1 MLYLGNVIGSA
12 GIIGIVLAV
21 VVVILL
27 VSGYVKAPPDKA
39 YIISGIGKK
48 AKVVIGKAAIKI
60 PFFERL
66 DKLDLALMSVDV
78 KTASAVPTAD
88 YINIMVD
95 AAVNVKVSLS
105 AEGIELAQQ
114 NFLNKSREYI
124 IGVAREVLE
133 GNMREIVGT
142 MELRDMVSNRQ
153 KFADKVKENAAPDL
167 AKMGLDVVSFNVQNF
182 TDSQGVIDNLGIDN
196 IAKIQKDASI
206 ARANAD
212 RDVAVARA
220 EADKQSNDAKVASE
234 LEIAM
239 KNNDLAIKQAELKKL
254 SDIKKAE
261 ADAAY
266 KIQEEEQRKQIEI
279 TTANANIAR
288 QEKEV
293 ELETQ
298 KIAIQERRLDAEVRK
313 QAEAKKFEQ
322 QQRADADLYTRQ
334 KEAEAKKYEDVQNA
348 EAELAV
354 KQREAEAKYY
364 TAEQEA
370 KAQKTIAEATKFAA
384 EQEAD
389 GIRAKGLAEA
399 EAVRAKGLA
408 EAEGLDKKAEA
419 MQKMQEAAILQMYFD
434 KLPEI
439 ARAVAEPLANVDTIT
454 MYGDGNAAKLVGDI
468 TKSTNQISDGLLDGM
483 GISLKD
489 LVGSV
494 LTGRAIGAGITAGN
508 NVNDVV
514 HAEDIKPITTRIT
527 AEDTKAKKTKA
538 NAESVVAV
546 TKNTDI

>member
-1 MLYLGNVIGSA
+1 MFFIEHL
-12 GIIGIVLAV
+12 GIIAMIVAVVIVL
-21 VVVILL
+21 ILL
-27 VSGYVKAPPDKA
+27 SSGYVKAPPDKA

-48 AKVVIGKAAIKI
+48 ARVVIGKASVKI

-66 DKLDLALMSVDV
+66 DKLDLSLMSVDV

-105 AEGIELAQQ
+105 EEGIALAQQ
-114 NFLNKSREYI
+114 NFLNRDRNYI
-124 IGVAREVLE
+124 VNVAREVLE

-196 IAKIQKDASI
+196 ISKIQKDASI
-206 ARANAD
+206 ARAIAD

-220 EADKQSNDAKVASE
+220 EADKEANDAKVAAS

-239 KNNDLAIKQAELKKL
+239 KNNDLAIKEAELKKL

-266 KIQEEEQRKQIEI
+266 TIQEEEQRKQIEI

-298 KIAIQERRLDAEVRK
+298 KIAIQERRLDAEVKK
-313 QAEAKKFEQ
+313 QAEAKKFEKQ
-322 QQRADADLYTRQ
+322 QLADATLYTRQ
-334 KEAEAKKYEDVQNA
+334 KDAEAKKYEDIQNA

-354 KQREAEAKYY
+354 KQREAEALYY

-370 KAQKTIAEATKFAA
+370 KAQRARAEAAKYAA
-384 EQEAD
+384 EQEAE
-389 GIRAKGLAEA
+389 GIRAKGIAEA
-399 EAVRAKGLA
+399 EAVRAKALA

-419 MQKMQEAAILQMYFD
+419 MQKMQEAAILQMYFE
-434 KLPEI
+434 KLPDI
-439 ARAVAEPLANVDTIT
+439 AKAVAEPLTNIDSIT
-454 MYGDGNAAKLVGDI
+454 MYGEGNTAKLVSDI
-468 TKSTNQISDGLLDGM
+468 TASTTQISNGLLDGM

-489 LVGSV
+489 LVSSV
-494 LTGRAIGAGITAGN
+494 LTGRAIGAGIGA
-508 NVNDVV
+508 
-514 HAEDIKPITTRIT
+514 AENAAEKSENPVRENTITVPER
-527 AEDTKAKKTKA
+527 E
-538 NAESVVAV
+538 E
-546 TKNTDI
+546 

>member
-1 MLYLGNVIGSA
+1 MGFILEHLGIV
-12 GIIGIVLAV
+12 GIIIAVIVVLA
-21 VVVILL
+21 ILA
-27 VSGYVKAPPDKA
+27 SGYVKAPPDKA

-48 AKVVIGKAAIKI
+48 ARVVIGKASVKI

-66 DKLDLALMSVDV
+66 DKLDLSLMSVDV

-95 AAVNVKVSLS
+95 AAVNVKVSLDDN
-105 AEGIELAQQ
+105 GIELAQQ
-114 NFLNKSREYI
+114 NFLNKDRTYI
-124 IGVAREVLE
+124 VSVAREVLE

-220 EADKQSNDAKVASE
+220 EADKQANDAKVASS

-239 KNNDLAIKQAELKKL
+239 KNNDLAIKQAELKKM

-298 KIAIQERRLDAEVRK
+298 KIAIQERRLDAEVKK

-334 KEAEAKKYEDVQNA
+334 KEAEAKKYEDIQNA

-354 KQREAEAKYY
+354 KQREAEAMYY

-370 KAQKTIAEATKFAA
+370 KAQRAKAEAGKFAA
-384 EQEAD
+384 EQFAE

-399 EAVRAKGLA
+399 EAVRAKALA

-419 MQKMQEAAILQMYFD
+419 MQKMQEAAILQMYFE

-439 ARAVAEPLANVDTIT
+439 AQAVASPLANVDSIT

-468 TKSTNQISDGLLDGM
+468 TTSTSQISDGLLSGM

-489 LVGSV
+489 LVSSV
-494 LTGRAIGAGITAGN
+494 LTGRAIGAGLNASAAAKEESSPAAPTAP
-508 NVNDVV
+508 
-514 HAEDIKPITTRIT
+514 AETP
-527 AEDTKAKKTKA
+527 EAKTP
-538 NAESVVAV
+538 V
-546 TKNTDI
+546 TVPDSEL

>member
-1 MLYLGNVIGSA
+1 MNFLLNHTGVLL
-12 GIIGIVLAV
+12 GIIIAV
-21 VVVILL
+21 VVIIILA
-27 VSGYVKAPPDKA
+27 SGYVKAPPDKA

-48 AKVVIGKAAIKI
+48 ARVVIGKASVKI

-66 DKLDLALMSVDV
+66 DKLDLSLMSVDV

-95 AAVNVKVSLS
+95 AAVNVKVALDPEGLS
-105 AEGIELAQQ
+105 LAQQ
-114 NFLNKSREYI
+114 NFLNKDKVYI
-124 IGVAREVLE
+124 VGVAREVLE

-196 IAKIQKDASI
+196 ISKIQKDASI
-206 ARANAD
+206 ARAVAD

-220 EADKQSNDAKVASE
+220 NAEKEANDAKVAAN
-234 LEIAM
+234 LEIAT
-239 KNNDLAIKQAELKKL
+239 KQNDLAIKQAELKKA

-266 KIQEEEQRKQIEI
+266 TIQQEEQRKQIEI

-354 KQREAEAKYY
+354 KQKEAEAMYY
-364 TAEQEA
+364 LAEQSA
-370 KAQKTIAEATKFAA
+370 KATKAQADASRYSA
-384 EQEAD
+384 EQSAE
-389 GIRAKGLAEA
+389 GIRAKGYAEA
-399 EAVRAKGLA
+399 EAVRAKALA

-419 MQKMQEAAILQMYFD
+419 MQKMQEAAILQMYFE
-434 KLPEI
+434 KLPDI
-439 ARAVAEPLANVDTIT
+439 AKAVAEPLANIDSIT
-454 MYGDGNAAKLVGDI
+454 MYGEGNTSKLVSDI
-468 TKSTNQISDGLLDGM
+468 TASTNQISNGLLDGM

-489 LVGSV
+489 LMNS
-494 LTGRAIGAGITAGN
+494 LLAGRAIGAGIGASIPPVQTADT
-508 NVNDVV
+508 VDEPAKVKSEPAKESPKEPV
-514 HAEDIKPITTRIT
+514 TT
-527 AEDTKAKKTKA
+527 AE
-538 NAESVVAV
+538 
-546 TKNTDI
+546 

>member
-1 MLYLGNVIGSA
+1 MNFLLNHTGVLL
-12 GIIGIVLAV
+12 GIIIAV
-21 VVVILL
+21 VVIIILA
-27 VSGYVKAPPDKA
+27 SGYVKAPPDKA

-48 AKVVIGKAAIKI
+48 ARVVIGKASVKI

-66 DKLDLALMSVDV
+66 DKLDLSLMSVDV

-95 AAVNVKVSLS
+95 AAVNVKVALDPEGLS
-105 AEGIELAQQ
+105 LAQQ
-114 NFLNKSREYI
+114 NFLNKDKVYI
-124 IGVAREVLE
+124 VGVAREVLE

-196 IAKIQKDASI
+196 ISKIQKDASI
-206 ARANAD
+206 ARAVAD

-220 EADKQSNDAKVASE
+220 NAEKEANDAKVAAN
-234 LEIAM
+234 LEIAT
-239 KNNDLAIKQAELKKL
+239 KQNDLAIKQAELKKA

-266 KIQEEEQRKQIEI
+266 TIQQEEQRKQIEI

-354 KQREAEAKYY
+354 KQKEAEAMYY
-364 TAEQEA
+364 LAEQSA
-370 KAQKTIAEATKFAA
+370 KATRAQADASRYSA
-384 EQEAD
+384 EQSAE
-389 GIRAKGLAEA
+389 GIRAKGYAEA
-399 EAVRAKGLA
+399 EAVRAKALA

-419 MQKMQEAAILQMYFD
+419 MQKMQEAAILQMYFE
-434 KLPEI
+434 KLPDI
-439 ARAVAEPLANVDTIT
+439 AKAVAEPLANIDSIT
-454 MYGDGNAAKLVGDI
+454 MYGEGNTSKLVSDI
-468 TKSTNQISDGLLDGM
+468 TASTNQISNGLLDGM

-489 LVGSV
+489 LMNS
-494 LTGRAIGAGITAGN
+494 LLAGRAIGAGIGASMPVQTTGT
-508 NVNDVV
+508 VD
-514 HAEDIKPITTRIT
+514 EPGKIKSELAKESPKEPVTT
-527 AEDTKAKKTKA
+527 AE
-538 NAESVVAV
+538 
-546 TKNTDI
+546 

>member
-1 MLYLGNVIGSA
+1 MNFLLNHTGVLL
-12 GIIGIVLAV
+12 GIIIAV
-21 VVVILL
+21 VVIIILA
-27 VSGYVKAPPDKA
+27 SGYVKAPPDKA

-48 AKVVIGKAAIKI
+48 ARVVIGKASVKI

-66 DKLDLALMSVDV
+66 DKLDLSLMSVDV

-95 AAVNVKVSLS
+95 AAVNVKVALDPEGLS
-105 AEGIELAQQ
+105 LAQQ
-114 NFLNKSREYI
+114 NFLNKDKVYI
-124 IGVAREVLE
+124 VGVAREVLE

-196 IAKIQKDASI
+196 ISKIQKDASI
-206 ARANAD
+206 ARAVAD

-220 EADKQSNDAKVASE
+220 NAEKEANDAKVAAN
-234 LEIAM
+234 LEIAT
-239 KNNDLAIKQAELKKL
+239 KQNDLAIKQAELKKA

-266 KIQEEEQRKQIEI
+266 TIQQEEQRKQIEI

-354 KQREAEAKYY
+354 KQKEAEAMYY
-364 TAEQEA
+364 LAEQSA
-370 KAQKTIAEATKFAA
+370 KATKAQADASRYSA
-384 EQEAD
+384 EQSAE
-389 GIRAKGLAEA
+389 GIRAKGYAEA
-399 EAVRAKGLA
+399 EAVRAKALA

-419 MQKMQEAAILQMYFD
+419 MQKMQEAAILQMYFE
-434 KLPEI
+434 KLPDI
-439 ARAVAEPLANVDTIT
+439 AKAVAEPLANIDSIT
-454 MYGDGNAAKLVGDI
+454 MYGEGNTSKLVSDI
-468 TKSTNQISDGLLDGM
+468 TASTNQISNGLLDGM

-489 LVGSV
+489 LMNS
-494 LTGRAIGAGITAGN
+494 LLAGRAIGAGIGASMPPVQTADTVDEPAKVKSEPAKESPKEPVTTAN
-508 NVNDVV
+508 S
-514 HAEDIKPITTRIT
+514 AE
-527 AEDTKAKKTKA
+527 
-538 NAESVVAV
+538 
-546 TKNTDI
+546 

>member
-1 MLYLGNVIGSA
+1 MGFLLEHT
-12 GIIGIVLAV
+12 GILVGIVVAV
-21 VVVILL
+21 VVIIILA
-27 VSGYVKAPPDKA
+27 SGYVKAPPDKA

-48 AKVVIGKAAIKI
+48 ARVVIGKASVKI

-66 DKLDLALMSVDV
+66 DKLDLSLMSVDV

-95 AAVNVKVSLS
+95 AAVNVKVSLDP
-105 AEGIELAQQ
+105 EGLSLAQQ
-114 NFLNKSREYI
+114 NFLNKDKNYI
-124 IGVAREVLE
+124 VGVAREVLE

-196 IAKIQKDASI
+196 ISKIQKDASI
-206 ARANAD
+206 ARAVAD

-220 EADKQSNDAKVASE
+220 SAEKEANDAKVAAS
-234 LEIAM
+234 LEIAT
-239 KNNDLAIKQAELKKL
+239 KQNDLAIKQAELKKA

-266 KIQEEEQRKQIEI
+266 TIQQEEQRKQIEI

-298 KIAIQERRLDAEVRK
+298 KIAIQERRLDAEVKK

-334 KEAEAKKYEDVQNA
+334 KEAEAKKYEDIQNA

-354 KQREAEAKYY
+354 KQKEAEAMYY
-364 TAEQEA
+364 LAEQSA
-370 KAQKTIAEATKFAA
+370 KATKAQAEASRYAA
-384 EQEAD
+384 EQSAE
-389 GIRAKGLAEA
+389 GIRAKGFAEA
-399 EAVRAKGLA
+399 EAVRAKALA

-419 MQKMQEAAILQMYFD
+419 MQKMQEAAILQMYFE
-434 KLPEI
+434 KLPDI
-439 ARAVAEPLANVDTIT
+439 AKAVAEPLANIDSIT
-454 MYGDGNAAKLVGDI
+454 MYGDGNTSKLVSDI
-468 TKSTNQISDGLLDGM
+468 TTSTNQISSGLLDGM

-489 LVGSV
+489 LMGSL
-494 LTGRAIGAGITAGN
+494 LTGRAIGAGIGAS
-508 NVNDVV
+508 V
-514 HAEDIKPITTRIT
+514 ASAQT
-527 AEDTKAKKTKA
+527 AETENVSVSEKK
-538 NAESVVAV
+538 AESDKEPVTAV
-546 TKNTDI
+546 STEE

>member
-1 MLYLGNVIGSA
+1 MDFILSHLGLFGVIIA
-12 GIIGIVLAV
+12 VIVVLA
-21 VVVILL
+21 IMA
-27 VSGYVKAPPDKA
+27 SGYVKAPPDKA
-39 YIISGIGKK
+39 YIISGIGKR
-48 AKVVIGKAAIKI
+48 ARVVIGKASIKI

-66 DKLDLALMSVDV
+66 DKLDLSLMSVDV

-88 YINIMVD
+88 YINISVD
-95 AAVNVKVSLS
+95 AAVNVKISLDP
-105 AEGIELAQQ
+105 AGLELAQQ
-114 NFLNKSREYI
+114 NFLNKERNYI
-124 IGVAREVLE
+124 VSVAREVLE

-142 MELRDMVSNRQ
+142 MELREMVSNRQ

-196 IAKIQKDASI
+196 ISKIQKDASI

-220 EADKQSNDAKVASE
+220 EADKQSNDAKVAAS

-254 SDIKKAE
+254 SDIKQAE

-298 KIAIQERRLDAEVRK
+298 KIAIQERKLDAEVRK

-334 KEAEAKKYEDVQNA
+334 KEAEAKKYEDIQNA

-354 KQREAEAKYY
+354 RQREAEALYY
-364 TAEQEA
+364 TAEQQA
-370 KAQKTIAEATKFAA
+370 KAERARAEAAKYAA
-384 EQEAD
+384 EQEAE

-399 EAVRAKGLA
+399 EAVKAKALA

-419 MQKMQEAAILQMYFD
+419 MQKMQEAAILQMYFE
-434 KLPEI
+434 KLPDI
-439 ARAVAEPLANVDTIT
+439 AKAVAEPLTNIDSIT
-454 MYGDGNAAKLVGDI
+454 MYGEGNTAKLVSDI
-468 TKSTNQISDGLLDGM
+468 TSSTTQISNGLLDGM

-494 LTGRAIGAGITAGN
+494 LTGRAIGAGIGAS
-508 NVNDVV
+508 
-514 HAEDIKPITTRIT
+514 
-527 AEDTKAKKTKA
+527 A
-538 NAESVVAV
+538 NAAELAESAGSEKVVPV
-546 TKNTDI
+546 PDKE

>member
-1 MLYLGNVIGSA
+1 MNFLLNHTGVLL
-12 GIIGIVLAV
+12 GIIIAI
-21 VVVILL
+21 VVIIILA
-27 VSGYVKAPPDKA
+27 SGYVKAPPDKA

-48 AKVVIGKAAIKI
+48 ARVVIGKASVKI

-66 DKLDLALMSVDV
+66 DKLDLSLMSVDV

-95 AAVNVKVSLS
+95 AAVNVKVALDPDGLS
-105 AEGIELAQQ
+105 LAQQ
-114 NFLNKSREYI
+114 NFLNKDKVYI
-124 IGVAREVLE
+124 VGVAREVLE

-196 IAKIQKDASI
+196 ISKIQKDASI
-206 ARANAD
+206 ARAVAD

-220 EADKQSNDAKVASE
+220 NAEKEANDAKVAAN
-234 LEIAM
+234 LEIAT
-239 KNNDLAIKQAELKKL
+239 KQNDLAIKQAELKKA

-266 KIQEEEQRKQIEI
+266 TIQQEEQRKQIEI

-354 KQREAEAKYY
+354 KQKEAEAMYY
-364 TAEQEA
+364 LAEQSA
-370 KAQKTIAEATKFAA
+370 KATRAQADASRYSA
-384 EQEAD
+384 EQSAE
-389 GIRAKGLAEA
+389 GIRAKGYAEA
-399 EAVRAKGLA
+399 EAVRAKALA

-419 MQKMQEAAILQMYFD
+419 MQKMQEAAILQMYFE
-434 KLPEI
+434 KLPDI
-439 ARAVAEPLANVDTIT
+439 AKAVAEPLANIDSIT
-454 MYGDGNAAKLVGDI
+454 MYGEGNTSKLVSDI
-468 TKSTNQISDGLLDGM
+468 TASTNQISNGLLDGM

-489 LVGSV
+489 LMNS
-494 LTGRAIGAGITAGN
+494 LLAGRAIGAGIGASMPPVQTADTVDEPAKVKSEPAKETPKEPVTTAN
-508 NVNDVV
+508 S
-514 HAEDIKPITTRIT
+514 AE
-527 AEDTKAKKTKA
+527 
-538 NAESVVAV
+538 
-546 TKNTDI
+546 

>member
-1 MLYLGNVIGSA
+1 MNFLLNHTGVLL
-12 GIIGIVLAV
+12 GIIIAI
-21 VVVILL
+21 VVIIILA
-27 VSGYVKAPPDKA
+27 SGYVKAPPDKA

-48 AKVVIGKAAIKI
+48 ARVVIGKASVKI

-66 DKLDLALMSVDV
+66 DKLDLSLMSVDV

-95 AAVNVKVSLS
+95 AAVNVKVALDPEGLS
-105 AEGIELAQQ
+105 LAQQ
-114 NFLNKSREYI
+114 NFLNKDKVYI
-124 IGVAREVLE
+124 VGVAREVLE

-196 IAKIQKDASI
+196 ISKIQKDASI
-206 ARANAD
+206 ARAVAD

-220 EADKQSNDAKVASE
+220 NAEKEANDAKVAAN
-234 LEIAM
+234 LEIAT
-239 KNNDLAIKQAELKKL
+239 KQNDLAIKQAELKKA

-266 KIQEEEQRKQIEI
+266 TIQQEEQRKQIEI

-354 KQREAEAKYY
+354 KQKEAEAMYY
-364 TAEQEA
+364 LAEQSA
-370 KAQKTIAEATKFAA
+370 KATKAQADASRYSA
-384 EQEAD
+384 EQSAE
-389 GIRAKGLAEA
+389 GIRAKGYAEA
-399 EAVRAKGLA
+399 EAVRAKALA

-419 MQKMQEAAILQMYFD
+419 MQKMQEAAILQMYFE
-434 KLPEI
+434 KLPDI
-439 ARAVAEPLANVDTIT
+439 AKAVAEPLANIDSIT
-454 MYGDGNAAKLVGDI
+454 MYGEGNTSKLVSDI
-468 TKSTNQISDGLLDGM
+468 TASTNQISNGLLDGM

-489 LVGSV
+489 LMNS
-494 LTGRAIGAGITAGN
+494 LLAGRAIGAGIGASMPPAQTVGTVDEPAKVKSEPAKGSSKEPVTTAN
-508 NVNDVV
+508 S
-514 HAEDIKPITTRIT
+514 AE
-527 AEDTKAKKTKA
+527 
-538 NAESVVAV
+538 
-546 TKNTDI
+546 

>member
-1 MLYLGNVIGSA
+1 MDFILEHLGVIG
-12 GIIGIVLAV
+12 IIVAVIVVLA
-21 VVVILL
+21 IIA
-27 VSGYVKAPPDKA
+27 SGYVKAPPDKA

-48 AKVVIGKAAIKI
+48 ARVVIGKASVKI

-66 DKLDLALMSVDV
+66 DKLDLSLMSVDV

-95 AAVNVKVSLS
+95 AVVNVKVSLG
-105 AEGIELAQQ
+105 EDGIELAQQ
-114 NFLNKSREYI
+114 NFLNREKAYI
-124 IGVAREVLE
+124 ITVAREVLE

-153 KFADKVKENAAPDL
+153 QFADRVKENAAPDL

-196 IAKIQKDASI
+196 ISKIQKDASI
-206 ARANAD
+206 AKANAE
-212 RDVAVARA
+212 RDVAVAQA
-220 EADKQSNDAKVASE
+220 EADKQANDAKIAAN
-234 LEIAM
+234 LEIAQ
-239 KNNDLAIKQAELKKL
+239 KNNDLAIKKAELKKM
-254 SDIKKAE
+254 SDIKQAE

-266 KIQEEEQRKQIEI
+266 RIQEEEQRKQIEI

-334 KEAEAKKYEDVQNA
+334 KEAEAKKYEDIQNA

-354 KQREAEAKYY
+354 QQRDAEALYY
-364 TAEQEA
+364 RAEQEA
-370 KAQKTIAEATKFAA
+370 KAQRAKAEAAKFAA
-384 EQEAD
+384 EQEAE
-389 GIRAKGLAEA
+389 GIRAKGIAEA
-399 EAVRAKGLA
+399 EAVRAKALA

-419 MQKMQEAAILQMYFD
+419 MQKMQEAAILQMYFE
-434 KLPEI
+434 KLPDI
-439 ARAVAEPLANVDTIT
+439 AKAVAEPLANIDSIT
-454 MYGDGNAAKLVGDI
+454 MYGDGNTTKMVEDI
-468 TKSTNQISDGLLDGM
+468 TTSTTQISSGLLDGM

-494 LTGRAIGAGITAGN
+494 LTGRAIGAGLNAS
-508 NVNDVV
+508 
-514 HAEDIKPITTRIT
+514 E
-527 AEDTKAKKTKA
+527 
-538 NAESVVAV
+538 NAEKELV
-546 TKNTDI
+546 TSGKK

>member
-1 MLYLGNVIGSA
+1 MNFLLNHTGVLL
-12 GIIGIVLAV
+12 GIIIAV
-21 VVVILL
+21 VVIIILA
-27 VSGYVKAPPDKA
+27 SGYVKAPPDKA

-48 AKVVIGKAAIKI
+48 ARVVIGKASVKI

-66 DKLDLALMSVDV
+66 DKLDLSLMSVDV

-95 AAVNVKVSLS
+95 AAVNVKVALDPEGLS
-105 AEGIELAQQ
+105 LAQQ
-114 NFLNKSREYI
+114 NFLNKDKVYI
-124 IGVAREVLE
+124 VGVAREVLE

-196 IAKIQKDASI
+196 ISKIQKDASI
-206 ARANAD
+206 ARAVAD

-220 EADKQSNDAKVASE
+220 NAEKEANDAKVAAN
-234 LEIAM
+234 LEIAT
-239 KNNDLAIKQAELKKL
+239 KQNDLAIKQAELKKA

-266 KIQEEEQRKQIEI
+266 TIQQEEQRKQIEI

-354 KQREAEAKYY
+354 KQKEAEAMYY
-364 TAEQEA
+364 LAEQSA
-370 KAQKTIAEATKFAA
+370 KATKAQADASRYSA
-384 EQEAD
+384 EQSAE
-389 GIRAKGLAEA
+389 GIRAKGYAEA
-399 EAVRAKGLA
+399 EAVRAKALA

-419 MQKMQEAAILQMYFD
+419 MQKMQEAAILQMYFE
-434 KLPEI
+434 KLPDI
-439 ARAVAEPLANVDTIT
+439 AKAVAEPLANIDSIT
-454 MYGDGNAAKLVGDI
+454 MYGEGNTSKLVSDI
-468 TKSTNQISDGLLDGM
+468 TASTNQISNGLLDGM

-489 LVGSV
+489 LMNS
-494 LTGRAIGAGITAGN
+494 LLAGRAIGAGIGASMPPVQAADTVDEPAAK
-508 NVNDVV
+508 VKSEPAKESPKEPV
-514 HAEDIKPITTRIT
+514 TT
-527 AEDTKAKKTKA
+527 AE
-538 NAESVVAV
+538 
-546 TKNTDI
+546 

>member
-1 MLYLGNVIGSA
+1 MNFLLNHTGVLLGL
-12 GIIGIVLAV
+12 IIAV
-21 VVVILL
+21 VVIIILA
-27 VSGYVKAPPDKA
+27 SGYVKAPPDKA

-48 AKVVIGKAAIKI
+48 ARVVIGKASVKI

-66 DKLDLALMSVDV
+66 DKLDLSLMSVDV

-95 AAVNVKVSLS
+95 AAVNVKVALDPEGLS
-105 AEGIELAQQ
+105 LAQQ
-114 NFLNKSREYI
+114 NFLNKDKVYI
-124 IGVAREVLE
+124 VGVAREVLE

-196 IAKIQKDASI
+196 ISKIQKDASI
-206 ARANAD
+206 ARAVAD

-220 EADKQSNDAKVASE
+220 NAEKEANDAKVAAN
-234 LEIAM
+234 LEIAT
-239 KNNDLAIKQAELKKL
+239 KQNDLAIKQAELKKA

-266 KIQEEEQRKQIEI
+266 TIQQEEQRKQIEI

-354 KQREAEAKYY
+354 KQKEAEAMYY
-364 TAEQEA
+364 LAEQSA
-370 KAQKTIAEATKFAA
+370 KATKAQADASRYSA
-384 EQEAD
+384 EQSAE
-389 GIRAKGLAEA
+389 GIRAKGYAEA
-399 EAVRAKGLA
+399 EAVRAKALA

-419 MQKMQEAAILQMYFD
+419 MQKMQEAAILQMYFE
-434 KLPEI
+434 KLPDI
-439 ARAVAEPLANVDTIT
+439 AKAVAEPLANIDSIT
-454 MYGDGNAAKLVGDI
+454 MYGEGNTSKLVSDI
-468 TKSTNQISDGLLDGM
+468 TASTNQISNGLLDGM

-489 LVGSV
+489 LMNS
-494 LTGRAIGAGITAGN
+494 LLAGRAIGTGIGASMPPVQAAGTVDEPAKVKSEPAKESSKEPVTTAN
-508 NVNDVV
+508 S
-514 HAEDIKPITTRIT
+514 AE
-527 AEDTKAKKTKA
+527 
-538 NAESVVAV
+538 
-546 TKNTDI
+546 

>member
-1 MLYLGNVIGSA
+1 MGFIQDHLGL
-12 GIIGIVLAV
+12 IIGIAAAI
-21 VVVILL
+21 VVIIILA
-27 VSGYVKAPPDKA
+27 SGYVKAPPDKA

-48 AKVVIGKAAIKI
+48 ARVVIGKASVKI

-66 DKLDLALMSVDV
+66 DKLDLSLMSVDV

-105 AEGIELAQQ
+105 ENGIELAQQ
-114 NFLNKSREYI
+114 NFLNKDRVYI

-196 IAKIQKDASI
+196 ISKIQKDASI

-220 EADKQSNDAKVASE
+220 EADKQSNDAKVAAS

-239 KNNDLAIKQAELKKL
+239 KNNDLAIKQAELKKI
-254 SDIKKAE
+254 SDIKQAE

-298 KIAIQERRLDAEVRK
+298 KIAIQERRLDAEVKK

-334 KEAEAKKYEDVQNA
+334 KEAEAKKYEDIQNA

-354 KQREAEAKYY
+354 KQKEAEAMYY
-364 TAEQEA
+364 MAEQEA
-370 KAQKTIAEATKFAA
+370 KAQKAKAEAAKYAA
-384 EQEAD
+384 EQEAE
-389 GIRAKGLAEA
+389 GIRAKGVAEA
-399 EAVRAKGLA
+399 EAVRAKALA

-419 MQKMQEAAILQMYFD
+419 MQKMQEAAILQMYFE
-434 KLPEI
+434 KLPDI
-439 ARAVAEPLANVDTIT
+439 ARAVAEPLTNIDSIT
-454 MYGDGNAAKLVGDI
+454 MYGEGNTAKLVSDI
-468 TKSTNQISDGLLDGM
+468 TSSTTQISNGLLDGM

-494 LTGRAIGAGITAGN
+494 LTGRAIGAGIGAAENAAKADTRESTSAEPTVQEIN
-508 NVNDVV
+508 APKQSEIPNDSDNLLNV
-514 HAEDIKPITTRIT
+514 
-527 AEDTKAKKTKA
+527 
-538 NAESVVAV
+538 
-546 TKNTDI
+546 

>member
-1 MLYLGNVIGSA
+1 MNFLLNHTGVLL
-12 GIIGIVLAV
+12 GIIIAV
-21 VVVILL
+21 VVIIILA
-27 VSGYVKAPPDKA
+27 SGYVKAPPDKA

-48 AKVVIGKAAIKI
+48 ARVVIGKASVKI

-66 DKLDLALMSVDV
+66 DKLDLSLMSVDV

-95 AAVNVKVSLS
+95 AAVNVKVALDPEGLS
-105 AEGIELAQQ
+105 LAQQ
-114 NFLNKSREYI
+114 NFLNKDKVYI
-124 IGVAREVLE
+124 VGVAREVLE

-196 IAKIQKDASI
+196 ISKIQKDASI
-206 ARANAD
+206 ARAVAD

-220 EADKQSNDAKVASE
+220 NAEKEANDAKVAAN
-234 LEIAM
+234 LEIAT
-239 KNNDLAIKQAELKKL
+239 KQNDLAIKQAELKKA

-266 KIQEEEQRKQIEI
+266 TIQQEEQRKQIEI

-354 KQREAEAKYY
+354 KQKEAEAMYY
-364 TAEQEA
+364 LAEQSA
-370 KAQKTIAEATKFAA
+370 KATKAQADASRYSA
-384 EQEAD
+384 EQSAE
-389 GIRAKGLAEA
+389 GIRAKGYAEA
-399 EAVRAKGLA
+399 EAVRAKALA

-419 MQKMQEAAILQMYFD
+419 MQKMQEAAILQMYFE
-434 KLPEI
+434 KLPDI
-439 ARAVAEPLANVDTIT
+439 AKAVAEPLANIDSIT
-454 MYGDGNAAKLVGDI
+454 MYGEGNTSKLVSDI
-468 TKSTNQISDGLLDGM
+468 TASTNQISNGLLDGM
-483 GISLKD
+483 GISPKD
-489 LVGSV
+489 LMNS
-494 LTGRAIGAGITAGN
+494 LLAGRAIGAGIGASMPPVQTAGTVDEPAKVKSEPAKESSKEPVTTAN
-508 NVNDVV
+508 S
-514 HAEDIKPITTRIT
+514 AE
-527 AEDTKAKKTKA
+527 
-538 NAESVVAV
+538 
-546 TKNTDI
+546 

>member
-1 MLYLGNVIGSA
+1 MDFIIEHLGTI
-12 GIIGIVLAV
+12 GIIIAVISILA
-21 VVVILL
+21 ILA
-27 VSGYVKAPPDKA
+27 SGYVKAPPDKA

-48 AKVVIGKAAIKI
+48 ARVIIGKASIKI

-66 DKLDLALMSVDV
+66 DKLDLSLMSVDV

-95 AAVNVKVSLS
+95 AVVNVKVSLNE
-105 AEGIELAQQ
+105 EGIELAQQ
-114 NFLNKSREYI
+114 NFLNREKSYI
-124 IGVAREVLE
+124 IIVAREVLE

-153 KFADKVKENAAPDL
+153 QFADRVKENAAPDL

-196 IAKIQKDASI
+196 ISKIQKDASI
-206 ARANAD
+206 AKANAE
-212 RDVAVARA
+212 RDVAVAQA
-220 EADKQSNDAKVASE
+220 EADKQANDAKIAAS
-234 LEIAM
+234 LEIAQM
-239 KNNDLAIKQAELKKL
+239 NNDLAIKQAELKKI
-254 SDIKKAE
+254 SDIKQAE

-266 KIQEEEQRKQIEI
+266 RIQEEEQRKQIEI

-298 KIAIQERRLDAEVRK
+298 KIAIQERRLDAEIRK
-313 QAEAKKFEQ
+313 QAEANKFEQ

-334 KEAEAKKYEDVQNA
+334 KEAEAKKYEDIQNA

-354 KQREAEAKYY
+354 KQRDAEALYY
-364 TAEQEA
+364 RAEQEA
-370 KAQKTIAEATKFAA
+370 KAERARAEAARFAA

-389 GIRAKGLAEA
+389 GIRAKGIAEA
-399 EAVRAKGLA
+399 EAVRAKALA

-419 MQKMQEAAILQMYFD
+419 MQKMQEAAILQMYFE
-434 KLPEI
+434 KLPDI
-439 ARAVAEPLANVDTIT
+439 AKAVAEPLSNIDSIT
-454 MYGDGNAAKLVGDI
+454 MYGEGNTTKMVEDI
-468 TKSTNQISDGLLDGM
+468 TTSTTQISNGLLNGM

-494 LTGRAIGAGITAGN
+494 LTGRAIGAGLNASENTEN
-508 NVNDVV
+508 
-514 HAEDIKPITTRIT
+514 ELL
-527 AEDTKAKKTKA
+527 KTGK
-538 NAESVVAV
+538 
-546 TKNTDI
+546 

>member
-1 MLYLGNVIGSA
+1 MGFIQDHLGL
-12 GIIGIVLAV
+12 IIGIAAAI
-21 VVVILL
+21 VVIIILA
-27 VSGYVKAPPDKA
+27 SGYVKAPPDKA

-48 AKVVIGKAAIKI
+48 ARVVIGKASVKI

-66 DKLDLALMSVDV
+66 DKLDLSLMSVDV

-105 AEGIELAQQ
+105 ENGIELAQQ
-114 NFLNKSREYI
+114 NFLNKDRAYI
-124 IGVAREVLE
+124 VGVAREVLE

-196 IAKIQKDASI
+196 ISKIQKDASI

-220 EADKQSNDAKVASE
+220 EADKQSNDAKVAAS

-254 SDIKKAE
+254 SDIKQAE

-298 KIAIQERRLDAEVRK
+298 KIAIQERRLDAEVKK

-334 KEAEAKKYEDVQNA
+334 KEAEAKKYEDIQNA

-354 KQREAEAKYY
+354 KQKEAEAMYY
-364 TAEQEA
+364 MAEQEA
-370 KAQKTIAEATKFAA
+370 KAQKAKAEAAKYAA
-384 EQEAD
+384 EQEAE
-389 GIRAKGLAEA
+389 GIRAKGVAEA
-399 EAVRAKGLA
+399 EAVRAKALA

-419 MQKMQEAAILQMYFD
+419 MQKMQEAAILQMYFE
-434 KLPEI
+434 KLPDI
-439 ARAVAEPLANVDTIT
+439 AKAVAEPLTNIDSIT
-454 MYGDGNAAKLVGDI
+454 MYGDGNTTKLVSDI
-468 TKSTNQISDGLLDGM
+468 TSSTTQISNGLLDGM

-494 LTGRAIGAGITAGN
+494 LTGRAIGAGIGAAENAAKADARESTAAEPIIPEIN
-508 NVNDVV
+508 APKQNEIPNESDNLLNV
-514 HAEDIKPITTRIT
+514 
-527 AEDTKAKKTKA
+527 
-538 NAESVVAV
+538 
-546 TKNTDI
+546 

>member
-1 MLYLGNVIGSA
+1 MNFLLNHTGVLL
-12 GIIGIVLAV
+12 GIIIAI
-21 VVVILL
+21 VVIIILA
-27 VSGYVKAPPDKA
+27 SGYVKAPPDKA

-48 AKVVIGKAAIKI
+48 ARVVIGKASVKI

-66 DKLDLALMSVDV
+66 DKLDLSLMSVDV

-95 AAVNVKVSLS
+95 AAVNVKVALDPEGLS
-105 AEGIELAQQ
+105 LAQQ
-114 NFLNKSREYI
+114 NFLNKDKVYI
-124 IGVAREVLE
+124 VGVAREVLE

-196 IAKIQKDASI
+196 ISKIQKDASI
-206 ARANAD
+206 ARAVAD

-220 EADKQSNDAKVASE
+220 NAEKEANDAKVAAN
-234 LEIAM
+234 LEIAT
-239 KNNDLAIKQAELKKL
+239 KQNDLAIKQAELKKA

-266 KIQEEEQRKQIEI
+266 TIQQEEQRKQIEI

-354 KQREAEAKYY
+354 KQKEAEAMYY
-364 TAEQEA
+364 LAEQSA
-370 KAQKTIAEATKFAA
+370 KATKAQADASRYSA
-384 EQEAD
+384 EQSAE
-389 GIRAKGLAEA
+389 GIRAKGYAEA
-399 EAVRAKGLA
+399 EAVRAKALA

-419 MQKMQEAAILQMYFD
+419 MQKMQEAAILQMYFE
-434 KLPEI
+434 KLPDI
-439 ARAVAEPLANVDTIT
+439 AKAVAEPLANIDSIT
-454 MYGDGNAAKLVGDI
+454 MYGEGNTSKLVSDI
-468 TKSTNQISDGLLDGM
+468 TASTNQISNGLLDGM

-489 LVGSV
+489 LMNS
-494 LTGRAIGAGITAGN
+494 LLAGRAIGAGIGASIPPVQTADTVDEPAKVKSEPAKESPKEPVTTAN
-508 NVNDVV
+508 S
-514 HAEDIKPITTRIT
+514 AE
-527 AEDTKAKKTKA
+527 
-538 NAESVVAV
+538 
-546 TKNTDI
+546 

>member
-1 MLYLGNVIGSA
+1 MGFIQDHLGL
-12 GIIGIVLAV
+12 IIGIAAAI
-21 VVVILL
+21 VVIIILA
-27 VSGYVKAPPDKA
+27 SGYVKAPPDKA

-48 AKVVIGKAAIKI
+48 ARVVIGKASVKI

-66 DKLDLALMSVDV
+66 DKLDLSLMSVDV

-105 AEGIELAQQ
+105 ENGIELAQQ
-114 NFLNKSREYI
+114 NFLNKDRAYI
-124 IGVAREVLE
+124 VGVAREVLE

-196 IAKIQKDASI
+196 ISKIQKDASI

-220 EADKQSNDAKVASE
+220 EADKQSNDAKVAAS

-254 SDIKKAE
+254 SDIKQAE

-298 KIAIQERRLDAEVRK
+298 KIAIQERRLDAEVKK

-334 KEAEAKKYEDVQNA
+334 KEAEAKKYEDIQNA

-354 KQREAEAKYY
+354 KQKEAEAMYY
-364 TAEQEA
+364 MAEQEA
-370 KAQKTIAEATKFAA
+370 KAQKAKAEAAKYAA
-384 EQEAD
+384 EQEAE
-389 GIRAKGLAEA
+389 GIRAKGVAEA
-399 EAVRAKGLA
+399 EAVRAKALA

-419 MQKMQEAAILQMYFD
+419 MQKMQEAAILQMYFE
-434 KLPEI
+434 KLPDI
-439 ARAVAEPLANVDTIT
+439 AKAVAEPLTNIDSIT
-454 MYGDGNAAKLVGDI
+454 MYGDGNTTKLVSDI
-468 TKSTNQISDGLLDGM
+468 TSSTTQISNGLLDGM

-494 LTGRAIGAGITAGN
+494 LTGRAIGAGIGAAEN
-508 NVNDVV
+508 AAKADARESIAAEPIIPEIKAPKQNEIPNDSDNLLNV
-514 HAEDIKPITTRIT
+514 
-527 AEDTKAKKTKA
+527 
-538 NAESVVAV
+538 
-546 TKNTDI
+546 

>member
-1 MLYLGNVIGSA
+1 MDFLLEH
-12 GIIGIVLAV
+12 IGIVGIIVAVIAILA
-21 VVVILL
+21 IIA
-27 VSGYVKAPPDKA
+27 SGYVKAPPDKA

-48 AKVVIGKAAIKI
+48 ARVVIGKASIKI
-60 PFFERL
+60 PFFERM
-66 DKLDLALMSVDV
+66 DKLDLSLMSVDV

-95 AAVNVKVSLS
+95 AVVNVKVSLD
-105 AEGIELAQQ
+105 EKGIDLAQQ
-114 NFLNKSREYI
+114 NFLNKDKVYI

-153 KFADKVKENAAPDL
+153 QFADRVKENAAPDL

-196 IAKIQKDASI
+196 ISKIQKDASI
-206 ARANAD
+206 AKANAE
-212 RDVAVARA
+212 RDVAVAQA
-220 EADKQSNDAKVASE
+220 EADKQANDAKIAAS
-234 LEIAM
+234 LEIAQ
-239 KNNDLAIKQAELKKL
+239 KNNDLAIKQAELKKI
-254 SDIKKAE
+254 SDIKRAE

-266 KIQEEEQRKQIEI
+266 RIQEEEQRKQIEI

-298 KIAIQERRLDAEVRK
+298 KIAIQERRLDAEIKK

-322 QQRADADLYTRQ
+322 QQMADADLYTRQ
-334 KEAEAKKYEDVQNA
+334 KEAEAKKYEDIQNA

-354 KQREAEAKYY
+354 KQKEAEALYY
-364 TAEQEA
+364 MAEQTA
-370 KAQKTIAEATKFAA
+370 KAEKARAEAAKFAA
-384 EQEAD
+384 EQEAE

-399 EAVRAKGLA
+399 EAVKAKALA

-419 MQKMQEAAILQMYFD
+419 MQKMQEAAVLQMYFE

-439 ARAVAEPLANVDTIT
+439 AKAVAEPLTNIDSIT
-454 MYGDGNAAKLVGDI
+454 MYGDGNTTKLVSDI
-468 TKSTNQISDGLLDGM
+468 TTSTTQISNGLLDGM
-483 GISLKD
+483 GVSLKD
-489 LVGSV
+489 LMGSI
-494 LTGRAIGAGITAGN
+494 LTGRAIGAGINASN
-508 NVNDVV
+508 
-514 HAEDIKPITTRIT
+514 
-527 AEDTKAKKTKA
+527 
-538 NAESVVAV
+538 NAEEAAQEAV
-546 TKNTDI
+546 KETVLAGTTNE

>member
-1 MLYLGNVIGSA
+1 MGFILAHIGTI
-12 GIIGIVLAV
+12 GIIVIVLV
-21 VVVILL
+21 VLALL
-27 VSGYVKAPPDKA
+27 ASGYVKAPPDKA
-39 YIISGIGKK
+39 YIISGIGKR
-48 AKVVIGKAAIKI
+48 ARVVIGKASVKI

-66 DKLDLALMSVDV
+66 DKLDLSLMSVDV
-78 KTASAVPTAD
+78 KTTSAVPTAD

-95 AAVNVKVSLS
+95 AVVNVKISLD
-105 AEGIELAQQ
+105 EVGIGLAQQ
-114 NFLNKSREYI
+114 NFLNKDKNYI
-124 IGVAREVLE
+124 VSVAREVLE

-220 EADKQSNDAKVASE
+220 EADKQANDAKVASS

-239 KNNDLAIKQAELKKL
+239 KNNDLSIKESELKKA

-266 KIQEEEQRKQIEI
+266 KIQAEEQRKQIEI

-298 KIAIQERRLDAEVRK
+298 KIAIQERKLDAEIRK

-334 KEAEAKKYEDVQNA
+334 KEAEAKKYEDIQNA

-354 KQREAEAKYY
+354 KQREAEAMYY
-364 TAEQEA
+364 LAEQSA
-370 KAQKTIAEATKFAA
+370 KATRAQAEASRFSAEQAA
-384 EQEAD
+384 E
-389 GIRAKGLAEA
+389 GIRAKGIAEA
-399 EAVRAKGLA
+399 EAVRAKALA

-419 MQKMQEAAILQMYFD
+419 MQKMQEAAILQMYFE

-439 ARAVAEPLANVDTIT
+439 AKAVAEPLTNIDSIT
-454 MYGDGNAAKLVGDI
+454 MYGDGNTSKLVSDI
-468 TKSTNQISDGLLDGM
+468 TASTTQISSGLLDGM

-489 LVGSV
+489 LLSSV
-494 LTGRAIGAGITAGN
+494 LTGRAIGAGLNAS
-508 NVNDVV
+508 
-514 HAEDIKPITTRIT
+514 
-527 AEDTKAKKTKA
+527 A
-538 NAESVVAV
+538 NAASDTQASSSGEKSILVPDRE
-546 TKNTDI
+546 K

>member
-1 MLYLGNVIGSA
+1 MDFITENLSTV
-12 GIIGIVLAV
+12 GIVALV
-21 VVVILL
+21 VVLLIILA
-27 VSGYVKAPPDKA
+27 SGYVKAPPDKA
-39 YIISGIGKK
+39 YIISGLGKK
-48 AKVVIGKAAIKI
+48 ARVVIGKASIKI

-66 DKLDLALMSVDV
+66 DKLDLSLMPVDV

-88 YINIMVD
+88 YINISVD
-95 AAVNVKVSLS
+95 AAVNIKVSLTP
-105 AEGIELAQQ
+105 EGLELAQQ
-114 NFLNKSREYI
+114 NFLNKDREYI
-124 IGVAREVLE
+124 INAAREVLE

-142 MELRDMVSNRQ
+142 MELREMVSNRQ
-153 KFADKVKENAAPDL
+153 KFADKVKENATPDL
-167 AKMGLDVVSFNVQNF
+167 LKMGLDVVSFNVQNF
-182 TDSQGVIDNLGIDN
+182 TDKQGVIDNLGIDN
-196 IAKIQKDASI
+196 ISKIQKDASI

-220 EADKQSNDAKVASE
+220 EADKQSNDAQVAAS

-239 KNNDLAIKQAELKKL
+239 KNNDLAIKQAELKKI

-298 KIAIQERRLDAEVRK
+298 KIAIQERRLDAEVKK

-334 KEAEAKKYEDVQNA
+334 KEAEAKKYEDIQNA
-348 EAELAV
+348 EADLAV
-354 KQREAEAKYY
+354 KQREAEALYY

-370 KAQKTIAEATKFAA
+370 KAEKARAEAAKYAA
-384 EQEAD
+384 EQEAE
-389 GIRAKGLAEA
+389 GIRARGIAEA
-399 EAVRAKGLA
+399 EAVRAKALA

-419 MQKMQEAAILQMYFD
+419 MQKMQEAAILQMYFE
-434 KLPEI
+434 KLPDI
-439 ARAVAEPLANVDTIT
+439 AKAVAEPLTNIDSIT
-454 MYGDGNAAKLVGDI
+454 MYGEGNTAKLVGDI
-468 TKSTNQISDGLLDGM
+468 TSSTTQISSGLLDGM

-489 LVGSV
+489 LVNSV
-494 LTGRAIGAGITAGN
+494 LTGRAMGAGMNMNAGAANIPASETLDTAKKTEQA
-508 NVNDVV
+508 V
-514 HAEDIKPITTRIT
+514 P
-527 AEDTKAKKTKA
+527 AEDTLS
-538 NAESVVAV
+538 E
-546 TKNTDI
+546 

>member
-1 MLYLGNVIGSA
+1 MDFILEHLGVIG
-12 GIIGIVLAV
+12 IIVAVIAVLA
-21 VVVILL
+21 IIA
-27 VSGYVKAPPDKA
+27 SGYVKAPPDKA

-48 AKVVIGKAAIKI
+48 ARVVIGKASVKI

-66 DKLDLALMSVDV
+66 DKLDLSLMSVDV

-95 AAVNVKVSLS
+95 AVVNVKVSLS
-105 AEGIELAQQ
+105 EDGIELAQQ
-114 NFLNKSREYI
+114 NFLNREKAYI
-124 IGVAREVLE
+124 ITVAREVLE

-153 KFADKVKENAAPDL
+153 QFADRVKENAAPDL

-196 IAKIQKDASI
+196 ISKIQKDASI
-206 ARANAD
+206 AKANAE
-212 RDVAVARA
+212 RDVAVAQA
-220 EADKQSNDAKVASE
+220 EADKQANDAKIAAN
-234 LEIAM
+234 LEIAQ
-239 KNNDLAIKQAELKKL
+239 KNNDLAIKKAELKKM
-254 SDIKKAE
+254 SDIKQAE

-266 KIQEEEQRKQIEI
+266 RIQEEEQRKQIEI

-334 KEAEAKKYEDVQNA
+334 KEAEAKKYEDIQNA

-354 KQREAEAKYY
+354 QQRDAEALYY
-364 TAEQEA
+364 RAEQEA
-370 KAQKTIAEATKFAA
+370 KAQRAKAEAAKFAA
-384 EQEAD
+384 EQEAE
-389 GIRAKGLAEA
+389 GIRAKGIAEA
-399 EAVRAKGLA
+399 EAVRAKALA

-419 MQKMQEAAILQMYFD
+419 MQKMQEAAILQMYFE
-434 KLPEI
+434 KLPDI
-439 ARAVAEPLANVDTIT
+439 AKAVAEPLSNIDSIT
-454 MYGDGNAAKLVGDI
+454 MYGDGNTAKMVEDI
-468 TKSTNQISDGLLDGM
+468 TTSTTQISSGLLDGM

-494 LTGRAIGAGITAGN
+494 LTGRAIGAGLNAS
-508 NVNDVV
+508 
-514 HAEDIKPITTRIT
+514 E
-527 AEDTKAKKTKA
+527 
-538 NAESVVAV
+538 NAEKELV
-546 TKNTDI
+546 TSGKK

>member
-1 MLYLGNVIGSA
+1 MNFLLNHTGVLF
-12 GIIGIVLAV
+12 GIIIAV
-21 VVVILL
+21 VVIIILA
-27 VSGYVKAPPDKA
+27 SGYVKAPPDKA

-48 AKVVIGKAAIKI
+48 ARVVIGKASVKI

-66 DKLDLALMSVDV
+66 DKLDLSLMSVDV

-95 AAVNVKVSLS
+95 AAVNVKVALDPDGLS
-105 AEGIELAQQ
+105 LAQQ
-114 NFLNKSREYI
+114 NFLNKDKVYI
-124 IGVAREVLE
+124 VGVAREVLE

-196 IAKIQKDASI
+196 ISKIQKDASI
-206 ARANAD
+206 ARAVAD

-220 EADKQSNDAKVASE
+220 NAEKEANDAKVAAN
-234 LEIAM
+234 LEIAT
-239 KNNDLAIKQAELKKL
+239 KQNDLAIKQAELKKA

-266 KIQEEEQRKQIEI
+266 TIQQEEQRKQIEI

-354 KQREAEAKYY
+354 KQKEAEAMYY
-364 TAEQEA
+364 LAEQSA
-370 KAQKTIAEATKFAA
+370 KATKAQADASRYSA
-384 EQEAD
+384 EQSAE
-389 GIRAKGLAEA
+389 GIRAKGYAEA
-399 EAVRAKGLA
+399 EAVRAKALA

-419 MQKMQEAAILQMYFD
+419 MQKMQEAAILQMYFE

-439 ARAVAEPLANVDTIT
+439 AKAVAEPLANIDTIT
-454 MYGDGNAAKLVGDI
+454 MYGEGNTSKLVSDI
-468 TKSTNQISDGLLDGM
+468 TASTNQISNGLLDGM

-489 LVGSV
+489 LMNS
-494 LTGRAIGAGITAGN
+494 LLAGRAIGAGIGASIPPAQMSDKPNTVDGPAEVKKEPAKEPVTTAN
-508 NVNDVV
+508 P
-514 HAEDIKPITTRIT
+514 AE
-527 AEDTKAKKTKA
+527 
-538 NAESVVAV
+538 
-546 TKNTDI
+546 

>member
-1 MLYLGNVIGSA
+1 MDFILEHLGTI
-12 GIIGIVLAV
+12 GIIVL
-21 VVVILL
+21 VIALL
-27 VSGYVKAPPDKA
+27 AIIASGYVKAPPDKA
-39 YIISGIGKK
+39 YIISGIGKR
-48 AKVVIGKAAIKI
+48 ARVVIGKASVKI

-66 DKLDLALMSVDV
+66 DKLDLSLMSVDV

-95 AAVNVKVSLS
+95 AVVNVKVSLD
-105 AEGIELAQQ
+105 ENGIELAQQ
-114 NFLNKSREYI
+114 NFLNREKAYI
-124 IGVAREVLE
+124 ISVAREVLE

-153 KFADKVKENAAPDL
+153 QFADRVKENAAPDL

-196 IAKIQKDASI
+196 ISKIQKDASI
-206 ARANAD
+206 AKANAE
-212 RDVAVARA
+212 RDVAVAQA
-220 EADKQSNDAKVASE
+220 EADKQANDAKIAAN
-234 LEIAM
+234 LEIAQ
-239 KNNDLAIKQAELKKL
+239 KNNDLAIKQAELKKM

-266 KIQEEEQRKQIEI
+266 RIQEEEQRKQIEI

-334 KEAEAKKYEDVQNA
+334 KEAEAKKYEDIQNA

-354 KQREAEAKYY
+354 QQRDAEALYY
-364 TAEQEA
+364 RAEQEA
-370 KAQKTIAEATKFAA
+370 KAQRAKAEAAKYAA
-384 EQEAD
+384 EQEAE
-389 GIRAKGLAEA
+389 GIRAKGIAEA
-399 EAVRAKGLA
+399 EAVRAKALA

-419 MQKMQEAAILQMYFD
+419 MQKMQEAAILQMYFE
-434 KLPEI
+434 KLPDI
-439 ARAVAEPLANVDTIT
+439 AKAVAEPLSNIDSIT
-454 MYGDGNAAKLVGDI
+454 MYGDGNTAKMVEDI
-468 TKSTNQISDGLLDGM
+468 TTSTTQISNGLLDGM

-494 LTGRAIGAGITAGN
+494 LTGRAIGAGINASENAEKELVTAG
-508 NVNDVV
+508 
-514 HAEDIKPITTRIT
+514 
-527 AEDTKAKKTKA
+527 KK
-538 NAESVVAV
+538 
-546 TKNTDI
+546 

>member
-1 MLYLGNVIGSA
+1 MLDFLASHSGIVVTIVLIA
-12 GIIGIVLAV
+12 IICAIIG
-21 VVVILL
+21 
-27 VSGYVKAPPDKA
+27 SGYVKAPPDKA

-48 AKVVIGKAAIKI
+48 ARVVIGKASIKI
-60 PFFERL
+60 PFLERL
-66 DKLDLALMSVDV
+66 DKLDLGLMPVDV

-88 YINIMVD
+88 YINISVD
-95 AAVNVKVSLS
+95 GVVNVKVSLS
-105 AEGIELAQQ
+105 PEGIELAQQ
-114 NFLNKSREYI
+114 NFLNKDRGYI
-124 IGVAREVLE
+124 VAVAREVLE

-142 MELRDMVSNRQ
+142 MELREMVSNRQ

-167 AKMGLDVVSFNVQNF
+167 ANMGLDIVSFNVQNF

-196 IAKIQKDASI
+196 ISKIQKDASI

-220 EADKQSNDAKVASE
+220 EANKQANDAKVAAD

-239 KNNDLAIKQAELKKL
+239 KNNDLAIKQAELKKI
-254 SDIKKAE
+254 SDIKQAE

-298 KIAIQERRLDAEVRK
+298 KIAIQERRLDADVKK
-313 QAEAKKFEQ
+313 QAEANKFVEQ
-322 QQRADADLYTRQ
+322 QKADAFLYSKQRTV
-334 KEAEAKKYEDVQNA
+334 EAKKYEDIQNA

-354 KQREAEAKYY
+354 RQREAEAALYA
-364 TAEQEA
+364 AEQEA
-370 KAQKTIAEATKFAA
+370 KAARARADAAKYAA
-384 EQEAD
+384 EQEAE
-389 GIRAKGLAEA
+389 GIKARGLAEA
-399 EAVRAKGLA
+399 EAVRAKALA

-419 MQKMQEAAILQMYFD
+419 MQKMQEAAILQMYFE

-439 ARAVAEPLANVDTIT
+439 AKAVAEPLNNVDSIT
-454 MYGDGNAAKLVGDI
+454 MYGEGNSAKLIGEI
-468 TKSTNQISDGLLDGM
+468 TQSTSQISSGLLDGM

-489 LVGSV
+489 LMNSV
-494 LTGRAIGAGITAGN
+494 LTGKAIATGMNSVAAEASVNNTAADNSGDT
-508 NVNDVV
+508 VYPDVDL
-514 HAEDIKPITTRIT
+514 E
-527 AEDTKAKKTKA
+527 
-538 NAESVVAV
+538 NM
-546 TKNTDI
+546 

>member
-1 MLYLGNVIGSA
+1 MDFILEHLGVIG
-12 GIIGIVLAV
+12 IIIAVIAVLA
-21 VVVILL
+21 IIA
-27 VSGYVKAPPDKA
+27 SGYVKAPPDKA

-48 AKVVIGKAAIKI
+48 ARVVIGKASVKI

-66 DKLDLALMSVDV
+66 DKLDLSLMSVDV

-95 AAVNVKVSLS
+95 AVVNVKVSLS
-105 AEGIELAQQ
+105 EDGIELAQQ
-114 NFLNKSREYI
+114 NFLNREKSYI
-124 IGVAREVLE
+124 ITVAREVLE

-153 KFADKVKENAAPDL
+153 QFADRVKENAAPDL

-196 IAKIQKDASI
+196 ISKIQKDASI
-206 ARANAD
+206 AKANAE
-212 RDVAVARA
+212 RDVAVAQA
-220 EADKQSNDAKVASE
+220 EADKQANDAKIAAN
-234 LEIAM
+234 LEIAQ
-239 KNNDLAIKQAELKKL
+239 KNNDLAIKKAELKKM
-254 SDIKKAE
+254 SDIKQAE

-266 KIQEEEQRKQIEI
+266 RIQEEEQRKQIEI

-334 KEAEAKKYEDVQNA
+334 KEAEAKKYEDIQNA

-354 KQREAEAKYY
+354 QQRDAEALYY
-364 TAEQEA
+364 RAEQEA
-370 KAQKTIAEATKFAA
+370 KAQRAKAEAAKYAA
-384 EQEAD
+384 EQEAE
-389 GIRAKGLAEA
+389 GIRAKGIAEA
-399 EAVRAKGLA
+399 EAVRAKALA

-419 MQKMQEAAILQMYFD
+419 MQKMQEAAILQMYFE
-434 KLPEI
+434 KLPDI
-439 ARAVAEPLANVDTIT
+439 AKAVAEPLSNIDSIT
-454 MYGDGNAAKLVGDI
+454 MYGDGNTAKMVEDI
-468 TKSTNQISDGLLDGM
+468 TTSTTQISNGLLDGM

-494 LTGRAIGAGITAGN
+494 LTGRAIGAGLNAS
-508 NVNDVV
+508 
-514 HAEDIKPITTRIT
+514 E
-527 AEDTKAKKTKA
+527 
-538 NAESVVAV
+538 NAEKELV
-546 TKNTDI
+546 TSGKK

>member
-1 MLYLGNVIGSA
+1 MDFILEHLGLI
-12 GIIGIVLAV
+12 GIIVAVIVVLA
-21 VVVILL
+21 IIA
-27 VSGYVKAPPDKA
+27 SGYVKAPPDKA

-48 AKVVIGKAAIKI
+48 ARVVIGKASVKI

-66 DKLDLALMSVDV
+66 DKLDLSLMSVDV

-95 AAVNVKVSLS
+95 AVVNVKVSLS
-105 AEGIELAQQ
+105 DGGIELAQQ
-114 NFLNKSREYI
+114 NFLNREKAYI
-124 IGVAREVLE
+124 ITVAREVLE

-153 KFADKVKENAAPDL
+153 QFADRVKENAAPDL

-196 IAKIQKDASI
+196 ISKIQKDASI
-206 ARANAD
+206 AKANAE
-212 RDVAVARA
+212 RDVAVAQA
-220 EADKQSNDAKVASE
+220 EADKQANDAKIAAS
-234 LEIAM
+234 LEIAQ
-239 KNNDLAIKQAELKKL
+239 KNNDLAIKKAELKKM
-254 SDIKKAE
+254 SDIKQAE

-266 KIQEEEQRKQIEI
+266 RIQEEEQRKQIEI

-334 KEAEAKKYEDVQNA
+334 KEAEAKKYEDIQNA

-354 KQREAEAKYY
+354 QQRDAEALYY
-364 TAEQEA
+364 RAEQEA
-370 KAQKTIAEATKFAA
+370 KAQRAKAEAAKFAA
-384 EQEAD
+384 EQEAE
-389 GIRAKGLAEA
+389 GIRAKGIAEA
-399 EAVRAKGLA
+399 EAVRAKALA

-419 MQKMQEAAILQMYFD
+419 MQKMQEAAILQMYFE
-434 KLPEI
+434 KLPDI
-439 ARAVAEPLANVDTIT
+439 AKAVAEPLSNIDSIT
-454 MYGDGNAAKLVGDI
+454 MYGDGNTTKMVEDI
-468 TKSTNQISDGLLDGM
+468 TTSTTQISNGLLDGM

-494 LTGRAIGAGITAGN
+494 LTGRAIGAGLNAS
-508 NVNDVV
+508 
-514 HAEDIKPITTRIT
+514 E
-527 AEDTKAKKTKA
+527 
-538 NAESVVAV
+538 NAEKELA
-546 TKNTDI
+546 TTGKK

>member
-1 MLYLGNVIGSA
+1 MLELIKDNIGITIGIAA
-12 GIIGIVLAV
+12 GIVILIVLA
-21 VVVILL
+21 
-27 VSGYVKAPPDKA
+27 SGYIKAPPDKA
-39 YIISGIGKK
+39 YIISGICKK
-48 AKVVIGKAAIKI
+48 ARVVIGKASIKV
-60 PFFERL
+60 PFFERV
-66 DKLDLALMSVDV
+66 DKLDLSLMSVDV

-88 YINIMVD
+88 YINITVD
-95 AAVNVKVSLS
+95 AAVNVKISLS
-105 AEGIELAQQ
+105 DEGLSLAQQ
-114 NFLNKSREYI
+114 NFLNKDREYI
-124 IGVAREVLE
+124 IGVSREVLE

-196 IAKIQKDASI
+196 ISKIQKDASI
-206 ARANAD
+206 ARAIAD

-220 EADKQSNDAKVASE
+220 SAEKESNDAKVAAS
-234 LEIAM
+234 LEIAT
-239 KNNDLAIKQAELKKL
+239 KQNDLAIKQAELKKI

-266 KIQEEEQRKQIEI
+266 TIQEEEQRKQIEI

-334 KEAEAKKYEDVQNA
+334 KEAEAKKYEDIQNA

-354 KQREAEAKYY
+354 KQKEAEAMYY
-364 TAEQEA
+364 IAEQTA
-370 KAQKTIAEATKFAA
+370 KATRAKAEAERFAA
-384 EQEAD
+384 EQDAEGTKAR
-389 GIRAKGLAEA
+389 GIAEA
-399 EAVRAKGLA
+399 EAVKAKALA

-419 MQKMQEAAILQMYFD
+419 MQKMQEAAILQMYFE

-439 ARAVAEPLANVDTIT
+439 AKAVAEPLSNIDSIT
-454 MYGDGNAAKLVGDI
+454 MYGDGNTTKLVSDI
-468 TKSTNQISDGLLDGM
+468 TSSTTQISSGLLDGM
-483 GISLKD
+483 GISLKE
-489 LVGSV
+489 LVGNI
-494 LTGRAIGAGITAGN
+494 LTGRAIGAGLNASDITDHADKQKKP
-508 NVNDVV
+508 DV
-514 HAEDIKPITTRIT
+514 HDIIED
-527 AEDTKAKKTKA
+527 
-538 NAESVVAV
+538 SQS
-546 TKNTDI
+546 

>member
-1 MLYLGNVIGSA
+1 MPEYHNGGIDMGFFEEHPGL
-12 GIIGIVLAV
+12 IIGIAIAAV
-21 VVVILL
+21 VLIILA
-27 VSGYVKAPPDKA
+27 SGYVKAPPDKA

-48 AKVVIGKAAIKI
+48 ARVVIGKASVKI

-66 DKLDLALMSVDV
+66 DKLDLSLMSVDV

-105 AEGIELAQQ
+105 PDGMELAQQ
-114 NFLNKSREYI
+114 NFLNKDRAYI
-124 IGVAREVLE
+124 VGVAREVLE

-196 IAKIQKDASI
+196 ISKIQKDASI

-220 EADKQSNDAKVASE
+220 EADKQSNDAKVAAS

-239 KNNDLAIKQAELKKL
+239 KNNDLAIKQAELKKI

-298 KIAIQERRLDAEVRK
+298 KIAIQERRLDAEVKK

-334 KEAEAKKYEDVQNA
+334 KEAEAKKYEDIQNA

-354 KQREAEAKYY
+354 KQKEAEAMYFM
-364 TAEQEA
+364 AEQEA
-370 KAQKTIAEATKFAA
+370 KAQRAKAEAAKFAA
-384 EQEAD
+384 EQEAE
-389 GIRAKGLAEA
+389 GIRAKGVAEA
-399 EAVRAKGLA
+399 EAVRAKALA

-419 MQKMQEAAILQMYFD
+419 MQKMQEAAILQMYFE
-434 KLPEI
+434 KLPDI
-439 ARAVAEPLANVDTIT
+439 AKAVAEPLTNIDSIT
-454 MYGDGNAAKLVGDI
+454 MYGEGNTAKLVSDI
-468 TKSTNQISDGLLDGM
+468 TASTTQISNGLLDGM

-494 LTGRAIGAGITAGN
+494 LTGRAIGAGIGAAENAAKAEIKETA
-508 NVNDVV
+508 VS
-514 HAEDIKPITTRIT
+514 E
-527 AEDTKAKKTKA
+527 
-538 NAESVVAV
+538 
-546 TKNTDI
+546 TKNIPDESDMLQNV

>member
-1 MLYLGNVIGSA
+1 MNFLLNHTGVLLGL
-12 GIIGIVLAV
+12 IIAV
-21 VVVILL
+21 VVIIILA
-27 VSGYVKAPPDKA
+27 SGYVKAPPDKA

-48 AKVVIGKAAIKI
+48 ARVVIGKASVKI

-66 DKLDLALMSVDV
+66 DKLDLSLMSVDV

-95 AAVNVKVSLS
+95 AAVNVKVALDPEGLS
-105 AEGIELAQQ
+105 LAQQ
-114 NFLNKSREYI
+114 NFLNKDKVYI
-124 IGVAREVLE
+124 VGVAREVLE

-182 TDSQGVIDNLGIDN
+182 TDSQGVIDNLGIAN
-196 IAKIQKDASI
+196 ISKIQKDASV
-206 ARANAD
+206 ARAVAD

-220 EADKQSNDAKVASE
+220 NAEKEANDAKVAAN
-234 LEIAM
+234 LEIAT
-239 KNNDLAIKQAELKKL
+239 KQNDLAIKQAELKKA

-266 KIQEEEQRKQIEI
+266 TIQQEEQRKQIEI

-354 KQREAEAKYY
+354 KQKEAEAMYY
-364 TAEQEA
+364 LAEQSA
-370 KAQKTIAEATKFAA
+370 KATKAQADASRYSA
-384 EQEAD
+384 EQSAE
-389 GIRAKGLAEA
+389 GIRAKGYAEA
-399 EAVRAKGLA
+399 EAVRAKALA

-419 MQKMQEAAILQMYFD
+419 MQKMQEAAILQMYFE
-434 KLPEI
+434 KLPDI
-439 ARAVAEPLANVDTIT
+439 AKAVAEPLANIDSIT
-454 MYGDGNAAKLVGDI
+454 MYGEGNTSKLVSDI
-468 TKSTNQISDGLLDGM
+468 TASTNQISNGLLDGM

-489 LVGSV
+489 LMNS
-494 LTGRAIGAGITAGN
+494 LLAGRAIGAGIGASIPPVQTADTVDEPAKVKSEPAKESPKEPVTTAN
-508 NVNDVV
+508 S
-514 HAEDIKPITTRIT
+514 AE
-527 AEDTKAKKTKA
+527 
-538 NAESVVAV
+538 
-546 TKNTDI
+546 

>member
-1 MLYLGNVIGSA
+1 MDFILEHLGVIG
-12 GIIGIVLAV
+12 IIIAV
-21 VVVILL
+21 IVILAIIA
-27 VSGYVKAPPDKA
+27 SGYVKAPPDKA

-48 AKVVIGKAAIKI
+48 ARVVIGKASVKI

-66 DKLDLALMSVDV
+66 DKLDLSLMSVDV

-95 AAVNVKVSLS
+95 AVVNVKVSLS
-105 AEGIELAQQ
+105 DNGIELAQQ
-114 NFLNKSREYI
+114 NFLNREKAYI
-124 IGVAREVLE
+124 ITVAREVLE

-153 KFADKVKENAAPDL
+153 QFADRVKENAAPDL

-196 IAKIQKDASI
+196 ISKIQKDASI
-206 ARANAD
+206 AKANAE
-212 RDVAVARA
+212 RDVAVAQA
-220 EADKQSNDAKVASE
+220 EADKQANDAKIAAN
-234 LEIAM
+234 LEIAQ
-239 KNNDLAIKQAELKKL
+239 KNNDLAIKKAELKKM
-254 SDIKKAE
+254 SDIKQAE

-266 KIQEEEQRKQIEI
+266 RIQEEEQRKQIEI

-334 KEAEAKKYEDVQNA
+334 KEAEAKKYEDIQNA

-354 KQREAEAKYY
+354 QQRDAEALYY
-364 TAEQEA
+364 RAEQEA
-370 KAQKTIAEATKFAA
+370 KAQRAKAEAAKFAA
-384 EQEAD
+384 EQEAE
-389 GIRAKGLAEA
+389 GIRAKGIAEA
-399 EAVRAKGLA
+399 EAVRAKALA

-419 MQKMQEAAILQMYFD
+419 MQKMQEAAILQMYFE
-434 KLPEI
+434 KLPDI
-439 ARAVAEPLANVDTIT
+439 AKAVAEPLSNIDSIT
-454 MYGDGNAAKLVGDI
+454 MYGDGNTAKMVEDI
-468 TKSTNQISDGLLDGM
+468 TTSTTQISSGLLDGM

-494 LTGRAIGAGITAGN
+494 LTGRAIGAGLNAS
-508 NVNDVV
+508 
-514 HAEDIKPITTRIT
+514 E
-527 AEDTKAKKTKA
+527 
-538 NAESVVAV
+538 NAEKELV
-546 TKNTDI
+546 TSGKK

>member
-1 MLYLGNVIGSA
+1 MDFLLEHIGVV
-12 GIIGIVLAV
+12 GIIVAVIAILA
-21 VVVILL
+21 IIA
-27 VSGYVKAPPDKA
+27 SGYVKAPPDKA

-48 AKVVIGKAAIKI
+48 ARVVIGKASIKI
-60 PFFERL
+60 PFFERM
-66 DKLDLALMSVDV
+66 DKLDLSLMSVDV

-95 AAVNVKVSLS
+95 AVVNVKVSLD
-105 AEGIELAQQ
+105 EKGIDLAQQ
-114 NFLNKSREYI
+114 NFLNKDKVYI

-153 KFADKVKENAAPDL
+153 QFADRVKENAAPDL

-196 IAKIQKDASI
+196 ISKIQKDASI
-206 ARANAD
+206 AKANAE
-212 RDVAVARA
+212 RDVAVAQA
-220 EADKQSNDAKVASE
+220 EADKQANDAKIAAS
-234 LEIAM
+234 LEIAQ
-239 KNNDLAIKQAELKKL
+239 KNNDLAIKQAELKKI
-254 SDIKKAE
+254 SDIKRAE

-266 KIQEEEQRKQIEI
+266 RIQEEEQRKQIEI

-298 KIAIQERRLDAEVRK
+298 KIAIQERRLDAEIKK

-322 QQRADADLYTRQ
+322 QQMADADLYTRQ
-334 KEAEAKKYEDVQNA
+334 KEAEAKKYEDIQNA

-354 KQREAEAKYY
+354 KQKEAEALYY
-364 TAEQEA
+364 MAEQTA
-370 KAQKTIAEATKFAA
+370 KAEKARAEAAKFAA
-384 EQEAD
+384 EQEAE

-399 EAVRAKGLA
+399 EAVKAKALA

-419 MQKMQEAAILQMYFD
+419 MQKMQEAAVLQMYFE

-439 ARAVAEPLANVDTIT
+439 AKAVAEPLTNIDSIT
-454 MYGDGNAAKLVGDI
+454 MYGDGNTTKLVSDI
-468 TKSTNQISDGLLDGM
+468 TTSTTQISNGLLDGM
-483 GISLKD
+483 GVSLKD
-489 LVGSV
+489 LMGSI
-494 LTGRAIGAGITAGN
+494 LTGRAIGAGINASN
-508 NVNDVV
+508 
-514 HAEDIKPITTRIT
+514 
-527 AEDTKAKKTKA
+527 
-538 NAESVVAV
+538 NAEEAAQEAV
-546 TKNTDI
+546 KETVLAGTTNE

>member
-1 MLYLGNVIGSA
+1 MNFLLNHTGVLLGL
-12 GIIGIVLAV
+12 IIAV
-21 VVVILL
+21 VVIIILA
-27 VSGYVKAPPDKA
+27 SGYVKAPPDKA

-48 AKVVIGKAAIKI
+48 ARVVIGKASVKI

-66 DKLDLALMSVDV
+66 DKLDLSLMSVDV

-95 AAVNVKVSLS
+95 AAVNVKVALDPEGLS
-105 AEGIELAQQ
+105 LAQQ
-114 NFLNKSREYI
+114 NFLNKDKVYI
-124 IGVAREVLE
+124 VGVAREVLE

-196 IAKIQKDASI
+196 ISKIQKDASI
-206 ARANAD
+206 ARAVAD

-220 EADKQSNDAKVASE
+220 NAEKEANDAKVAAN
-234 LEIAM
+234 LEIAT
-239 KNNDLAIKQAELKKL
+239 KQNDLAIKQAELKKA

-266 KIQEEEQRKQIEI
+266 TIQQEEQRKQIEI

-354 KQREAEAKYY
+354 KQKEAEAMYY
-364 TAEQEA
+364 LAEQSA
-370 KAQKTIAEATKFAA
+370 KATKAQADASRYSA
-384 EQEAD
+384 EQSAE
-389 GIRAKGLAEA
+389 GIRAKGYAEA
-399 EAVRAKGLA
+399 EAVRAKALA

-419 MQKMQEAAILQMYFD
+419 MQKMQEAAILQMYFE
-434 KLPEI
+434 KLPDI
-439 ARAVAEPLANVDTIT
+439 AKAVAEPLANIDSIT
-454 MYGDGNAAKLVGDI
+454 MYGEGNTSKLVSDI
-468 TKSTNQISDGLLDGM
+468 TASTNQISNGLLDGM

-489 LVGSV
+489 LMNS
-494 LTGRAIGAGITAGN
+494 LLAGRAIGAGIGASMPPVQTADTVDEPAKVKSEPAKESSKEPVTTAN
-508 NVNDVV
+508 S
-514 HAEDIKPITTRIT
+514 AE
-527 AEDTKAKKTKA
+527 
-538 NAESVVAV
+538 
-546 TKNTDI
+546 

>member
-1 MLYLGNVIGSA
+1 MGEFISTHGGLIITIIAVIVLLC
-12 GIIGIVLAV
+12 IIG
-21 VVVILL
+21 
-27 VSGYVKAPPDKA
+27 SGYVKAPPDKA
-39 YIISGIGKK
+39 FIISGIGKK
-48 AKVVIGKAAIKI
+48 ARVVIGKASIKI
-60 PFFERL
+60 PFLERL
-66 DKLDLALMSVDV
+66 DKLDLGLMPVDV

-88 YINIMVD
+88 YINISVD
-95 AAVNVKVSLS
+95 GVVNVKVSLS
-105 AEGIELAQQ
+105 PEGIELAQQ
-114 NFLNKSREYI
+114 NFLNKDRAYI
-124 IGVAREVLE
+124 VAVAREVLE

-142 MELRDMVSNRQ
+142 MELREMVSNRQ

-167 AKMGLDVVSFNVQNF
+167 ANMGLDIVSFNVQNF

-196 IAKIQKDASI
+196 ISKIQKDASI

-220 EADKQSNDAKVASE
+220 EANKQANDAKVAAD

-239 KNNDLAIKQAELKKL
+239 KNNDLAIKQAELKKV

-298 KIAIQERRLDAEVRK
+298 KIAIQERRLDADVKK
-313 QAEAKKFEQ
+313 QAEANKFVEQ
-322 QQRADADLYTRQ
+322 QKADAFLYSKQRTV
-334 KEAEAKKYEDVQNA
+334 EAKKYEDIQNA

-354 KQREAEAKYY
+354 RQREAEAALYA
-364 TAEQEA
+364 AEQEA
-370 KAQKTIAEATKFAA
+370 KAARARAEAAKYAA
-384 EQEAD
+384 EQEAE
-389 GIRAKGLAEA
+389 GIKAKGLAEA
-399 EAVRAKGLA
+399 EAVRAKALA

-419 MQKMQEAAILQMYFD
+419 MQKMQEAAILQMYFE

-439 ARAVAEPLANVDTIT
+439 AKAVAEPLNNVDSIT
-454 MYGDGNAAKLVGDI
+454 MYGEGNTAKLIGEI
-468 TKSTNQISDGLLDGM
+468 TQSTSQISSGLLDGM

-489 LVGSV
+489 LLSSV
-494 LTGRAIGAGITAGN
+494 LTGKAIATGINSVDTTA
-508 NVNDVV
+508 DVIGS
-514 HAEDIKPITTRIT
+514 DDGQT
-527 AEDTKAKKTKA
+527 AIDD
-538 NAESVVAV
+538 NL
-546 TKNTDI
+546 

>member
-1 MLYLGNVIGSA
+1 MDFILEHLGTI
-12 GIIGIVLAV
+12 GIIAVVIAVLA
-21 VVVILL
+21 IIA
-27 VSGYVKAPPDKA
+27 SGYVKAPPDKA
-39 YIISGIGKK
+39 YIISGIGKR
-48 AKVVIGKAAIKI
+48 ARVVIGKASVKI

-66 DKLDLALMSVDV
+66 DKLDLSLMSVDV

-95 AAVNVKVSLS
+95 AVVNVKVSLD
-105 AEGIELAQQ
+105 ENGIELAQQ
-114 NFLNKSREYI
+114 NFLNREKAYI
-124 IGVAREVLE
+124 ISVAREVLE

-153 KFADKVKENAAPDL
+153 QFADRVKENAAPDL

-196 IAKIQKDASI
+196 ISKIQKDASI
-206 ARANAD
+206 AKANAE
-212 RDVAVARA
+212 RDVAVAQA
-220 EADKQSNDAKVASE
+220 EADKQANDAKIAAN
-234 LEIAM
+234 LEIAQ
-239 KNNDLAIKQAELKKL
+239 KNNDLAIKQAELKKM

-266 KIQEEEQRKQIEI
+266 RIQEEEQRKQIEI

-334 KEAEAKKYEDVQNA
+334 KEAEAKKYEDIQNA

-354 KQREAEAKYY
+354 QQRDAEALYY
-364 TAEQEA
+364 RAEQEA
-370 KAQKTIAEATKFAA
+370 KAQRAKAEAAKYAA
-384 EQEAD
+384 EQEAE
-389 GIRAKGLAEA
+389 GIRAKGIAEA
-399 EAVRAKGLA
+399 EAVRAKALA

-419 MQKMQEAAILQMYFD
+419 MQKMQEAAILQMYFE
-434 KLPEI
+434 KLPDI
-439 ARAVAEPLANVDTIT
+439 AKAVAEPLSNIDSIT
-454 MYGDGNAAKLVGDI
+454 MYGDGNTAKMVEDI
-468 TKSTNQISDGLLDGM
+468 TTSTTQISNGLLDGM

-494 LTGRAIGAGITAGN
+494 LTGRAIGAGLNAS
-508 NVNDVV
+508 
-514 HAEDIKPITTRIT
+514 E
-527 AEDTKAKKTKA
+527 
-538 NAESVVAV
+538 NAEKELV
-546 TKNTDI
+546 TSGKK

>member
-1 MLYLGNVIGSA
+1 MDFIFENM
-12 GIIGIVLAV
+12 GIIVGVIIAIIVILVLA
-21 VVVILL
+21 
-27 VSGYVKAPPDKA
+27 SGYVKAPPDKA

-48 AKVVIGKAAIKI
+48 ARVVIGKASVKI

-66 DKLDLALMSVDV
+66 DKLDLSLMSVDV

-95 AAVNVKVSLS
+95 AAVNVKVALDS
-105 AEGIELAQQ
+105 EGLGLAQQ
-114 NFLNKSREYI
+114 NFLNKDKQYI
-124 IGVAREVLE
+124 VGVAREVLE

-196 IAKIQKDASI
+196 ISKIQKDASI
-206 ARANAD
+206 ARAVAD

-220 EADKQSNDAKVASE
+220 SAEKEANDAKVAAN
-234 LEIAM
+234 LEIAT
-239 KNNDLAIKQAELKKL
+239 KQNDLAIKQAELKKA

-266 KIQEEEQRKQIEI
+266 TIQQEEQRKQIEI

-298 KIAIQERRLDAEVRK
+298 KIAIQERRLDAEVKK

-334 KEAEAKKYEDVQNA
+334 KEAEAKKYEDIQNA

-354 KQREAEAKYY
+354 KQKEAEAMYY
-364 TAEQEA
+364 LAEQSA
-370 KAQKTIAEATKFAA
+370 KATKAQAEASRYAA
-384 EQEAD
+384 EQSAEGIKAKGFAEAD
-389 GIRAKGLAEA
+389 
-399 EAVRAKGLA
+399 AVRAKALA

-419 MQKMQEAAILQMYFD
+419 MQKMQEAAILQMYFE
-434 KLPEI
+434 KLPDI
-439 ARAVAEPLANVDTIT
+439 AKAVAEPLANIDSIT
-454 MYGDGNAAKLVGDI
+454 MYGDGNTAKLVSDI
-468 TKSTNQISDGLLDGM
+468 TSSTNQISSGLLDGM

-489 LVGSV
+489 LMGSI
-494 LTGRAIGAGITAGN
+494 LTGRAIGAGIGASVTPA
-508 NVNDVV
+508 
-514 HAEDIKPITTRIT
+514 P
-527 AEDTKAKKTKA
+527 
-538 NAESVVAV
+538 NAENEPNQ
-546 TKNTDI
+546 TKEPAMAGSAEE